1 MQDEKHLS
9 SGKAPS
15 PHCDLRSFLRPRY
28 ISSVREVH
36 LREEQILK
44 IPMSVMAAAAGLTLL
59 TLPAAADTMT
69 FKAPLS
75 ASEEVAA
82 EPEQRNGEYR
92 GNIRYIIEETV
103 LQGLLFRT
111 DRFCHRGA
119 FPRAGRKGKNAGV
132 AAPVDAAKSPFEG
145 SATLTDAQ
153 AGDLTKGDWYFKV
166 HTAENKGGEI
176 RGQMTKGP

>member
-1 MQDEKHLS
+1 
-9 SGKAPS
+9 
-15 PHCDLRSFLRPRY
+15 
-28 ISSVREVH
+28 
-36 LREEQILK
+36 
-44 IPMSVMAAAAGLTLL
+44 MSVMAAAAGLTLL

-82 EPEQRNGEYR
+82 EPEQRNGQYR

-111 DRFCHRGA
+111 DRPCHRGA
-119 FPRAGRKGKNAGV
+119 FHRPAEKGKNAGV
-132 AAPVDAAKSPFEG
+132 VAPVDAAKSPFEG

>member
-1 MQDEKHLS
+1 
-9 SGKAPS
+9 
-15 PHCDLRSFLRPRY
+15 
-28 ISSVREVH
+28 
-36 LREEQILK
+36 
-44 IPMSVMAAAAGLTLL
+44 MAAAAGLTLL

-111 DRFCHRGA
+111 DRFCHGPA
-119 FPRAGRKGKNAGV
+119 EKGKNAGV